1 MLKKLTLHGFKSFCD
16 RTEITLGKGATA
28 IVGPNGCGKSNLAD
42 ALRWVLGEQNPRVLR
57 SSKQQD
63 FIFSGTETR
72 KAMGSC
78 EVRLLF
84 DGITEDTETEIVR
97 RLNRDG
103 TGEYRLNG
111 KACRWKDIVET
122 LAGTGLSHTGYVV
135 IGQGTIH
142 ELASGRPEDRRLWI
156 EEASGVAR
164 VRLDKRDM
172 ESRLTHAAAEL
183 QRLDDLT
190 VELVSRK
197 EKLAVDCEAT
207 SKYRELTSEKREVEL
222 AMWLSQAEEE
232 GRKVSALTKRL
243 ERLKS
248 DREHMELSGP
258 RLKEREASLLEKKP
272 ALDEAI
278 SEVQKLREES
288 AAALLALE
296 KERDGARGQAMAL
309 MREIENRSARRE
321 ALKKD
326 LDKLAAEEASLVSRR
341 EVLAQRLQ
349 EAAQKLEE
357 AEAERAK
364 HEDLRREYS
373 ERAIS
378 LRTEVVQL
386 TGDLAKLQRSGDE
399 LRRKLDENRRRA
411 RELASFLTSSK
422 ARAESE
428 AALVTELE
436 ARLKEQSAKRSE
448 HERRIAELDS
458 GIASARAA
466 LDKELAAE
474 KNLGARLSAV
484 RARKKVL
491 EDLEKAFEG
500 YGKGPRS
507 VLEAASQGRLKG
519 VVGSVSQLVSC
530 EAKYIS
536 ALSAAIGG
544 AAENIVVEDE
554 EAAKAAIAM
563 LKKTNGGRATFL
575 PISLMRPREMP
586 PRAQEALSRMK
597 RVRPLLSVLAYP
609 ENVEAAVRYL
619 CGRIVLADDLDTAL
633 AFMRASGWTTR
644 AVTLSGESIEP
655 GGAMTGGEAPRSEAL
670 FRRKQDLLD
679 LTSEETRLAGE
690 MDRVLGRRKAVEKEV
705 SSLSGERERC
715 VSLLGK
721 VAAQVSRLEE
731 QLKRAQASLSSLRA
745 EIERREPEKAS
756 LEAEEREVLAELGA
770 ISERLSQVS
779 RVMETKQSEL
789 EKLDAHLK
797 EVSLS
802 DRKSSDEIQ
811 RLRAEKEVLERDLSS
826 VLRRL
831 DGIVGEKS
839 SHEKSLVE
847 EENEIKKQSRS
858 LDEMK
863 SLTESLGERISDL
876 EEESRRLARLFEE
889 KSAEREALLAAIS
902 ECQAEIARI
911 ERDSET
917 LLTRIEETAAEI
929 EVQQRALLDT
939 KELIASEFG
948 VQDLSAV
955 TFERLTR
962 AQALGK
968 LEELDEALRALGSV
982 NLKAE
987 EELKELS
994 DRLEIIAAERADV
1007 EEAIKE
1013 IHRAREVVEKEIE
1026 RRFLET
1032 FALVRDSFRE
1042 IFRELFGGGSGDLH
1056 LIEETLG
1063 VEVTAEP
1070 PGRRQKHLNLL
1081 SGGERSL
1088 CGIALIFAIL
1098 SVKPS
1103 PLIVLDEVDT
1113 ALDEVNVVR
1122 FGEFLRRYSQ
1132 NTQFLVITHQ
1142 KATMEA
1148 ADLLYGVTMQEPGV
1162 SKVFGMRL
1170 NDGNTRQGEFNES
1183 F

>member
-57 SSKQQD
+57 SQKQQD

-84 DGITEDTETEIVR
+84 DGITEDTETEIAR
-97 RLNRDG
+97 RFSRDG

-111 KACRWKDIVET
+111 KVCRWKDIVET

-142 ELASGRPEDRRLWI
+142 ELASGRPEDRRAWI

-172 ESRLTHAAAEL
+172 ESRLAHAAAEL
-183 QRLDDLT
+183 KRFDDLT
-190 VELVSRK
+190 VELLSRK
-197 EKLAVDCEAT
+197 EKLEVDCEAAGR
-207 SKYRELTSEKREVEL
+207 YRELHSKRQEIEL
-222 AMWLSQAEEE
+222 AMWLSQAEDE
-232 GRKVSALTKRL
+232 GRRISTLKKRL
-243 ERLKS
+243 EKLRS
-248 DREHMELSGP
+248 EREAMELSGP
-258 RLKEREASLLEKKP
+258 RLREREAALLGKKP
-272 ALDEAI
+272 PLDEAI
-278 SEVQKLREES
+278 SESQRLREEC
-288 AAALLALE
+288 AAELLALE

-321 ALKKD
+321 ALRKD
-326 LDKLAAEEASLVSRR
+326 LDKLASEEASLSSRR
-341 EVLAQRLQ
+341 ETLHVRLQ
-349 EAAQKLEE
+349 EAAEKLEE
-357 AEAERAK
+357 AEAERRR
-364 HEDLRREYS
+364 HEALRREYS
-373 ERAIS
+373 EKAIA
-378 LRTEVVQL
+378 LRTEVVEL
-386 TGDLAKLQRSGDE
+386 TGELAKLQRSGDE
-399 LRRKLDENRRRA
+399 LRRKLEENKRRS
-411 RELASFLTSSK
+411 RELASFLASSR

-428 AALVTELE
+428 EALLSQLE
-436 ARLKEQSAKRSE
+436 TRLREVSGKRSE
-448 HERRIAELDS
+448 HERHISHLDS
-458 GIASARAA
+458 EIASARAT
-466 LDKELAAE
+466 LEKELAAE
-474 KNLGARLSAV
+474 KNLGARLSAL
-484 RARKKVL
+484 RARKKLL

-519 VVGSVSQLVSC
+519 VVGSVSQLLSC
-530 EAKYIS
+530 EAKYIP

-544 AAENIVVEDE
+544 AAEHIVVEDE
-554 EAAKAAIAM
+554 EAAKAAITM

-575 PISLMRPREMP
+575 PLSLLRPRAMH
-586 PRAQEALSRMK
+586 PRAEAALSKMK
-597 RVRPLLSVLAYP
+597 GVRPLLSVLSYP
-609 ENVEAAVRYL
+609 ENVESCVRYL

-633 AFMRASGWTTR
+633 GFMKASGWATR

-679 LTSEETRLAGE
+679 LKSDEAKLAGE
-690 MDRVLGRRKAVEKEV
+690 MDLVLSRRKAAENELR
-705 SSLSGERERC
+705 SLQEEREEC
-715 VSLLGK
+715 VALLGE
-721 VAAQVSRLEE
+721 ASAQVSRLEE
-731 QLKRAQASLSSLRA
+731 QLERVRASLGSLRA
-745 EIERREPEKAS
+745 EVERREPEKLS
-756 LEAEEREVLAELGA
+756 LETEEKEVLRELSA
-770 ISERLSQVS
+770 IGERLSDVS
-779 RVMETKQSEL
+779 RVMEAKQGEL
-789 EKLDAHLK
+789 NKLDSHLRT
-797 EVSLS
+797 VSLS

-811 RLRAEKEVLERDLSS
+811 KLRAEKEVVERELSS
-826 VLRRL
+826 VMRRL

-839 SHEKSLVE
+839 SHEKALIE
-847 EENEIKKQSRS
+847 EENEIKKQGQN
-858 LDEMK
+858 LHEMTM
-863 SLTESLGERISDL
+863 LTESLGTRISKL
-876 EEESRRLARLFEE
+876 EEESRRLAGLFEE
-889 KSAEREALLAAIS
+889 KSAEREALISAVS
-902 ECQAEIARI
+902 ECQAELARI

-929 EVQQRALLDT
+929 EAQEQAFLDT

-948 VQDLSAV
+948 VNDLSGV
-955 TFERLTR
+955 SFEKVTR
-962 AQALGK
+962 AQALQK
-968 LEELDEALRALGSV
+968 IEELDEALRALGSV

-994 DRLEIIAAERADV
+994 DRLEIIALEKVDV
-1007 EEAIKE
+1007 EEAIQE

-1026 RRFLET
+1026 KRFLET
-1032 FALVRDSFRE
+1032 FSLVRESFRE
-1042 IFRELFGGGSGDLH
+1042 IFKELFGGGRGDLH

-1122 FGEFLRRYSQ
+1122 FGEFLRRYSE

-1170 NDGNTRQGEFNES
+1170 NDGNTR
-1183 F
+1183 